1 MIKDNIKN
9 ANIYHNLS
17 DFMKIGLD
25 YLTNTDFSKIPDG
38 RYEIYED
45 KVYANVQTYLTKDFG
60 RFEAHR
66 KYTDI
71 QYIAKGEEK
80 IGVSNVSNFAQ
91 EAPYDSKK
99 DIVFFTGK
107 KDFELK
113 FVGLKENEFMILTPE
128 DAHMPMVALNT
139 PMRVR
144 KVVVKV
150 LSQA

>member
-25 YLTNTDFSKIPDG
+25 YLANTDFSDLPDG
-38 RYEIYED
+38 KYEIYED

-60 RFEAHR
+60 KFEAHR

-80 IGVSNVSNFAQ
+80 IGVSAVSNFAQ
-91 EAPYDSKK
+91 DTPYDSEK

-113 FVGLKENEFMILTPE
+113 FIGLKEKEFMILTPE
-128 DAHMPMVALNT
+128 DAHMPMVTLNDPT
-139 PMRVR
+139 TVK

-150 LSQA
+150 KA

>member
-17 DFMKIGLD
+17 DYIKIGLD
-25 YLTNTDFSKIPDG
+25 YLANTDFSTVAEG

-45 KVYANVQTYLTKDFG
+45 KVYANVQTYLTKDVG
-60 RFEAHR
+60 KFEAHK

-71 QYIAKGEEK
+71 QFLAKGKEK
-80 IGVSNVSNFAQ
+80 IGVSNVENFAPTI
-91 EAPYDSKK
+91 PYDSEK
-99 DIVFFTGK
+99 DIVFLTGK

-113 FVGLKENEFMILTPE
+113 FVELKENEFVILPPE
-128 DAHMPMVALNT
+128 DAHMPMVALDT
-139 PMRVR
+139 PMNVK

-150 LSQA
+150 LV